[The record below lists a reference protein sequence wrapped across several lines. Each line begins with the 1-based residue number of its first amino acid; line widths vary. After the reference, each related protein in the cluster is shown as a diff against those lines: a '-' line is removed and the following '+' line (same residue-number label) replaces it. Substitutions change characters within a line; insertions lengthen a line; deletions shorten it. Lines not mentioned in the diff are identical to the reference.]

1 MNRAF
6 VAGVGCT
13 AFGRREGFDS
23 LDLMAEA
30 ATEALGDGGFERP
43 EIDGLLTGY
52 STAMPHLMLSTLF
65 AEHFGLAPRY
75 AHAIQLG
82 GATGGALVM
91 LAKLLVESGQCR
103 NVLVVAGEN
112 RLSNP
117 GGRDSAIQTLA
128 QVGHAEFEV
137 PYGATVP
144 GYYALLAS
152 AYMAAHG
159 ISEED
164 LAELAVL
171 MRAHAAR
178 HAGAHLSEPIT
189 VEDVM
194 ASRRNR
200 HAAEAAGLLP
210 DLGRRRGA
218 AGERRGR
225 RSKGIRLAGA
235 GQAHT
240 HQHISAA
247 PSLTEFAGASAAA
260 GRAFEEAG
268 LSRSQVGV
276 AGIYDSFTIT
286 LAILLEEI
294 GFAPRGGAGARAR
307 QGGFGLDGDLPLN
320 THGGLLSFGHSG
332 VAGGMA
338 HVVEV
343 VRQMAGAAGA
353 RQLARCRTSVSCMA
367 TAACCRRMSASSWRG
382 SNAMQ
387 ALKDHCE
394 QEARAGRLAYQTC
407 RSCGHA
413 QVFPRPFCSR
423 CGIPTWRGTR
433 PPERAPWSAT
443 ACCTA
448 RRPRPTAN
456 GCPMPWRSSNWT
468 RACA

>member
-6 VAGVGCT
+6 VAGAGCT
-13 AFGRREGFDS
+13 DFGRREGLDS

-30 ATEALGDGGFERP
+30 ATEALGDGGFERT

-65 AEHFGLAPRY
+65 AEYFGLAPRY
-75 AHAIQLG
+75 AHAMQLG

-152 AYMAAHG
+152 AYMTAHG
-159 ISEED
+159 IAEED

-178 HAGAHLSEPIT
+178 HASAHLTDPIT
-189 VEDVM
+189 IGDVM
-194 ASRRNR
+194 ASRAIATPLKLLDCCPISDGG
-200 HAAEAAGLLP
+200 AALLVSGEAA
-210 DLGRRRGA
+210 
-218 AGERRGR
+218 

-294 GFAPRGGAGARAR
+294 GFAPRGCAGVTAR
-307 QGGFGLDGDLPLN
+307 QGRFGVDGDLPLN

-353 RQLARCRTSVSCMA
+353 RQIARVPDVGFVHGDGGVLSSHVSLVLAR
-367 TAACCRRMSASSWRG
+367 
-382 SNAMQ
+382 
-387 ALKDHCE
+387 E
-394 QEARAGRLAYQTC
+394 
-407 RSCGHA
+407 
-413 QVFPRPFCSR
+413 
-423 CGIPTWRGTR
+423 
-433 PPERAPWSAT
+433 
-443 ACCTA
+443 
-448 RRPRPTAN
+448 
-456 GCPMPWRSSNWT
+456 
-468 RACA
+468 

>member
-1 MNRAF
+1 MKRAF

-13 AFGRREGFDS
+13 EFGRREGFDS

-30 ATEALGDGGFERP
+30 AGSALGDARVERP

-91 LAKLLVESGQCR
+91 LAKLLVESGQCH

-128 QVGHAEFEV
+128 QVGHADYEV

-159 ISEED
+159 IAEED

-171 MRAHAAR
+171 MRRHAAR
-178 HAGAHLSEPIT
+178 HACAHLKEPIT

-194 ASRRNR
+194 ASR
-200 HAAEAAGLLP
+200 AIATPLKLLDCCP
-210 DLGRRRGA
+210 ISDGGA
-218 AGERRGR
+218 ALLVTGDAGR
-225 RSKGIRLAGA
+225 STGIRLAGA

-268 LSRSQVGV
+268 RSPSQVGV

-307 QGGFGLDGDLPLN
+307 QGDFALDGEFPLN

-353 RQLARCRTSVSCMA
+353 RQLAQAPETGFVHGDGGVLSSHVS
-367 TAACCRRMSASSWRG
+367 
-382 SNAMQ
+382 
-387 ALKDHCE
+387 LVL
-394 QEARAGRLAYQTC
+394 AR
-407 RSCGHA
+407 
-413 QVFPRPFCSR
+413 
-423 CGIPTWRGTR
+423 
-433 PPERAPWSAT
+433 E
-443 ACCTA
+443 
-448 RRPRPTAN
+448 
-456 GCPMPWRSSNWT
+456 
-468 RACA
+468 

>member
-1 MNRAF
+1 MIRAF

-30 ATEALGDGGFERP
+30 ATEALEDGGFERG

-65 AEHFGLAPRY
+65 AEHFGLSPRY

-112 RLSNP
+112 RLSHP

-159 ISEED
+159 IAEED

-171 MRAHAAR
+171 MRSHAAR
-178 HAGAHLSEPIT
+178 HPGAHFTDPIT
-189 VEDVM
+189 IGDVM
-194 ASRRNR
+194 ASR
-200 HAAEAAGLLP
+200 AIATPLKLLDCCP
-210 DLGRRRGA
+210 ISDGGA
-218 AGERRGR
+218 ALLVSGEAG

-247 PSLTEFAGASAAA
+247 PSLTELAGAGAAA

-268 LSRSQVGV
+268 ISRSRVGV

-294 GFAPRGGAGARAR
+294 GFAPRGGAGAVAR
-307 QGGFGLDGDLPLN
+307 QGGFGSDGALPLN

-343 VRQMAGAAGA
+343 VRQMAGAAGM
-353 RQLARCRTSVSCMA
+353 RQMSRVPKVGFVHGDGGVLSSHVSLVLAR
-367 TAACCRRMSASSWRG
+367 
-382 SNAMQ
+382 
-387 ALKDHCE
+387 E
-394 QEARAGRLAYQTC
+394 
-407 RSCGHA
+407 
-413 QVFPRPFCSR
+413 
-423 CGIPTWRGTR
+423 
-433 PPERAPWSAT
+433 
-443 ACCTA
+443 
-448 RRPRPTAN
+448 
-456 GCPMPWRSSNWT
+456 
-468 RACA
+468 

>member
-159 ISEED
+159 TSQED

-178 HAGAHLSEPIT
+178 HSSAHLTEPIT
-189 VEDVM
+189 VDDVM
-194 ASRRNR
+194 ASRPI
-200 HAAEAAGLLP
+200 ATPLKLLDCCP
-210 DLGRRRGA
+210 ISDGGA
-218 AGERRGR
+218 ALLVSGEAG

-247 PSLTEFAGASAAA
+247 PSLAEFAGASAAA

-268 LSRSQVGV
+268 LSPGKVGI

-294 GFAPRGGAGARAR
+294 GFAPRGGAGIMAR
-307 QGGFGLDGDLPLN
+307 QGGFGHDGDLPLN

-332 VAGGMA
+332 VAGGMV
-338 HVVEV
+338 HVAEV
-343 VRQMAGAAGA
+343 VRQMARAADA
-353 RQLARCRTSVSCMA
+353 RQLARAPDVGFVHGDGGVLSSHVS
-367 TAACCRRMSASSWRG
+367 
-382 SNAMQ
+382 
-387 ALKDHCE
+387 LVL
-394 QEARAGRLAYQTC
+394 AR
-407 RSCGHA
+407 
-413 QVFPRPFCSR
+413 
-423 CGIPTWRGTR
+423 
-433 PPERAPWSAT
+433 E
-443 ACCTA
+443 
-448 RRPRPTAN
+448 
-456 GCPMPWRSSNWT
+456 
-468 RACA
+468 

>member
-159 ISEED
+159 IAEED

-189 VEDVM
+189 VDDVM
-194 ASRRNR
+194 ASRPI
-200 HAAEAAGLLP
+200 ATPLKLLDCCP
-210 DLGRRRGA
+210 ISDGGA
-218 AGERRGR
+218 ALLLSGEAS

-247 PSLTEFAGASAAA
+247 PSVTEFPGASAAA

-268 LSRSQVGV
+268 MSRSQVGV

-307 QGGFGLDGDLPLN
+307 QGGFGLDGALPLN

-343 VRQMAGAAGA
+343 VRQMAGEAGE
-353 RQLARCRTSVSCMA
+353 RQLARLPDVGFVHGDGGVLSSHVS
-367 TAACCRRMSASSWRG
+367 
-382 SNAMQ
+382 
-387 ALKDHCE
+387 LVL
-394 QEARAGRLAYQTC
+394 AR
-407 RSCGHA
+407 
-413 QVFPRPFCSR
+413 
-423 CGIPTWRGTR
+423 
-433 PPERAPWSAT
+433 E
-443 ACCTA
+443 
-448 RRPRPTAN
+448 
-456 GCPMPWRSSNWT
+456 
-468 RACA
+468 